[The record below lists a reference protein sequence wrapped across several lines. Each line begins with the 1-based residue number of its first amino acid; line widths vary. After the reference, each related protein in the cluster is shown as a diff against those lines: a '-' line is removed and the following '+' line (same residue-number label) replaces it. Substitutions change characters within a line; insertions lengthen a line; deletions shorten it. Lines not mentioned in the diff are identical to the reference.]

1 MSSLPSSQTTAVD
14 SSTAV
19 KTFFDSYFLQQI
31 SFASNEIDAVVGFFQ
46 KRGFDQDAAQ
56 STAISILTQAKFE
69 NIKPFAVIDTLK
81 GLTDVQLS
89 RVVTEVL
96 NTKREATS
104 ALGYSIPYTA
114 NNFES
119 RNIRPWVDLLGGS
132 LFLLA
137 LRNT

>member
-1 MSSLPSSQTTAVD
+1 MSSLPSSQTTATD

-19 KTFFDSYFLQQI
+19 KTFFDSYFLKQI

-104 ALGYSIPYTA
+104 ALGYSIPYSA

-119 RNIRPWVDLLGGS
+119 RNIRP
-132 LFLLA
+132 
-137 LRNT
+137 

>member
-19 KTFFDSYFLQQI
+19 KTFFDSYFLKQI
-31 SFASNEIDAVVGFFQ
+31 SFAANEIDAVVGFFQ

-69 NIKPFAVIDTLK
+69 NVKPFVVIDTLK

-104 ALGYSIPYTA
+104 ALGYSIPFSA
-114 NNFES
+114 NNFEA
-119 RNIRPWVDLLGGS
+119 RNIRP
-132 LFLLA
+132 
-137 LRNT
+137 

>member
-1 MSSLPSSQTTAVD
+1 MSSLPSSQTTVVD

-119 RNIRPWVDLLGGS
+119 RNIRP
-132 LFLLA
+132 
-137 LRNT
+137 

>member
-96 NTKREATS
+96 NTQREATS
-104 ALGYSIPYTA
+104 ALGYSLPFTA
-114 NNFES
+114 SNFES
-119 RNIRPWVDLLGGS
+119 RNIRP
-132 LFLLA
+132 
-137 LRNT
+137 

>member
-1 MSSLPSSQTTAVD
+1 MSSLPSSQITAVD

-19 KTFFDSYFLQQI
+19 KTFFDSYFLKQI
-31 SFASNEIDAVVGFFQ
+31 SFAANEIDAVVGFFQ

-69 NIKPFAVIDTLK
+69 NVKPFVVIDTLK

-104 ALGYSIPYTA
+104 ALGYSIPFTA

-119 RNIRPWVDLLGGS
+119 RNIRP
-132 LFLLA
+132 
-137 LRNT
+137 

>member
-104 ALGYSIPYTA
+104 SLGYSLPFTA

-119 RNIRPWVDLLGGS
+119 RNIRP
-132 LFLLA
+132 
-137 LRNT
+137 

>member
-69 NIKPFAVIDTLK
+69 NIKPFAVIYTLK
-81 GLTDVQLS
+81 GLSDVQLS

-104 ALGYSIPYTA
+104 ALGYSLPFTA

-119 RNIRPWVDLLGGS
+119 RNIRP
-132 LFLLA
+132 
-137 LRNT
+137 

>member
-19 KTFFDSYFLQQI
+19 KTFFDSYFLKQI

-81 GLTDVQLS
+81 GLSDVQLS

-104 ALGYSIPYTA
+104 ALGYSIPFTA

-119 RNIRPWVDLLGGS
+119 RNIRP
-132 LFLLA
+132 
-137 LRNT
+137 

>member
-19 KTFFDSYFLQQI
+19 KTFFDSYFLKQI
-31 SFASNEIDAVVGFFQ
+31 SFAANEIDAVVGFFQ

-69 NIKPFAVIDTLK
+69 NVKPFVVIDTLK

-104 ALGYSIPYTA
+104 ALGYSIPFTA

-119 RNIRPWVDLLGGS
+119 RNIRP
-132 LFLLA
+132 
-137 LRNT
+137 

>member
-1 MSSLPSSQTTAVD
+1 MSSLPDSQTTAVD

-19 KTFFDSYFLQQI
+19 KTFFDSYFLKQI

-81 GLTDVQLS
+81 GLSDVQLS

-104 ALGYSIPYTA
+104 ALGYSLPFTA

-119 RNIRPWVDLLGGS
+119 RNIRP
-132 LFLLA
+132 
-137 LRNT
+137 

>member
-1 MSSLPSSQTTAVD
+1 MSSLPDSQTIAVD

-69 NIKPFAVIDTLK
+69 NIKPFVVIDTLK

-104 ALGYSIPYTA
+104 ALGYSLPFTA

-119 RNIRPWVDLLGGS
+119 RNIRP
-132 LFLLA
+132 
-137 LRNT
+137 

>member
-1 MSSLPSSQTTAVD
+1 MSSLPDSQTTAVD

-19 KTFFDSYFLQQI
+19 KTFFDSYFLKQI

-119 RNIRPWVDLLGGS
+119 RNIRP
-132 LFLLA
+132 
-137 LRNT
+137 

>member
-19 KTFFDSYFLQQI
+19 KTFFDSYFLKQI

-69 NIKPFAVIDTLK
+69 NVKPFAVIDTLK

-119 RNIRPWVDLLGGS
+119 RNIRP
-132 LFLLA
+132 
-137 LRNT
+137 

>member
-1 MSSLPSSQTTAVD
+1 MSSLPDSQTIAVD

-31 SFASNEIDAVVGFFQ
+31 SFASNEIDAVIGFFQ

-104 ALGYSIPYTA
+104 ALGYSLPFTA

-119 RNIRPWVDLLGGS
+119 RNIRP
-132 LFLLA
+132 
-137 LRNT
+137 

>member
-19 KTFFDSYFLQQI
+19 KTFFDSYILQQI

-104 ALGYSIPYTA
+104 ALGYSIPFTA

-119 RNIRPWVDLLGGS
+119 RNIRP
-132 LFLLA
+132 
-137 LRNT
+137 

>member
-1 MSSLPSSQTTAVD
+1 MYKKQ
-14 SSTAV
+14 
-19 KTFFDSYFLQQI
+19 FFDKFFI
-31 SFASNEIDAVVGFFQ
+31 HEVSFPANEIDASIGFFL

-69 NIKPFAVIDTLK
+69 NVKPFTVIDTLK
-81 GLTDVQLS
+81 GLSDVQLS

-104 ALGYSIPYTA
+104 ALGYSIPFTS

-119 RNIRPWVDLLGGS
+119 RNIRP
-132 LFLLA
+132 
-137 LRNT
+137 

>member
-19 KTFFDSYFLQQI
+19 KTFFDSYFLKQI
-31 SFASNEIDAVVGFFQ
+31 SFASNEIDAVIGFFQ

-81 GLTDVQLS
+81 GLSDVQLS

-104 ALGYSIPYTA
+104 ALGYSLPFTA

-119 RNIRPWVDLLGGS
+119 RNIRP
-132 LFLLA
+132 
-137 LRNT
+137 

>member
-1 MSSLPSSQTTAVD
+1 MSSLPSSQTTAND

-19 KTFFDSYFLQQI
+19 KTFFDSYFLKQI

-104 ALGYSIPYTA
+104 ALGYGIPYTA

-119 RNIRPWVDLLGGS
+119 RNIRP
-132 LFLLA
+132 
-137 LRNT
+137 

>member
-19 KTFFDSYFLQQI
+19 KTFFDSYFLKQI

-119 RNIRPWVDLLGGS
+119 RNIRP
-132 LFLLA
+132 
-137 LRNT
+137 

>member
-19 KTFFDSYFLQQI
+19 KTFFDSYFLKQI

-46 KRGFDQDAAQ
+46 NRGFDQDAAQ

-104 ALGYSIPYTA
+104 ALGYSLPFTA
-114 NNFES
+114 SNFES
-119 RNIRPWVDLLGGS
+119 RNIRP
-132 LFLLA
+132 
-137 LRNT
+137 

>member
-19 KTFFDSYFLQQI
+19 KTFFDSYFLKQI

-69 NIKPFAVIDTLK
+69 NVKPFAVIDTLK

-104 ALGYSIPYTA
+104 ALGYSIPYSA

-119 RNIRPWVDLLGGS
+119 RNIRP
-132 LFLLA
+132 
-137 LRNT
+137 

>member
-1 MSSLPSSQTTAVD
+1 MSSLPKSQTVANNSD
-14 SSTAV
+14 TAV
-19 KTFFDSYFLQQI
+19 KTFFDSYFLKQI

-104 ALGYSIPYTA
+104 ALGYSIPFTS

-119 RNIRPWVDLLGGS
+119 RNIRP
-132 LFLLA
+132 
-137 LRNT
+137 

>member
-19 KTFFDSYFLQQI
+19 KTFFDSYFLKQI
-31 SFASNEIDAVVGFFQ
+31 SFAANEIDAVVGFFQ

-69 NIKPFAVIDTLK
+69 NVKPFVVIDTLK

-104 ALGYSIPYTA
+104 ALATA
-114 NNFES
+114 Y
-119 RNIRPWVDLLGGS
+119 
-132 LFLLA
+132 LFQLTTLKLETYA
-137 LRNT
+137 HE